1 MLVAIKNLKLKSSL
15 PRGELNSLT
24 FQNSGLK
31 ICLSTLE
38 LYIPNPRLLSV
49 YMARACKEV
58 KLVLR
63 TNAVF
68 LPGQILSGVMIPE
81 NSWRMPYKPHW
92 YLHWLRLGLNLHSSR
107 CSPFWHRLRKYTGN
121 RVKIAIFASRPLL
134 PSPFMPFLSFL
145 QLYTLHFSVPPV
157 SQFILVCLMVF
168 ISHCSSPVK
177 E

>member
-63 TNAVF
+63 EASQ
-68 LPGQILSGVMIPE
+68 PMLS
-81 NSWRMPYKPHW
+81 S
-92 YLHWLRLGLNLHSSR
+92 
-107 CSPFWHRLRKYTGN
+107 FQDKYST
-121 RVKIAIFASRPLL
+121 V
-134 PSPFMPFLSFL
+134 
-145 QLYTLHFSVPPV
+145 
-157 SQFILVCLMVF
+157 
-168 ISHCSSPVK
+168 
-177 E
+177 